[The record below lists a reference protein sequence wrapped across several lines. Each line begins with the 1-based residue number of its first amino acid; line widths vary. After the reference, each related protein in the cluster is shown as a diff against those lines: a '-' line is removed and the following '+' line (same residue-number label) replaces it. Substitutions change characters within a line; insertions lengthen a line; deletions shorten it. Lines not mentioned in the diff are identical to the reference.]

1 MVEGKQDEAE
11 SEGRKTCAGAA
22 RDAPVPKQLPVMSL
36 KFASHWAR
44 RVFAESGKLRLR
56 SGAVGPPAPSPG
68 TFRQLPIASLTW
80 AGAGRGREVKV
91 QLSLAPPVGPGNQAG
106 NQAL

>member
-1 MVEGKQDEAE
+1 M
-11 SEGRKTCAGAA
+11 
-22 RDAPVPKQLPVMSL
+22 
-36 KFASHWAR
+36 
-44 RVFAESGKLRLR
+44 
-56 SGAVGPPAPSPG
+56 GPPAPSPG

-91 QLSLAPPVGPGNQAG
+91 QLSPAPPVGPGNQAG